1 MDAMKNSQYIK
12 NDINTEADSGLKGFG
27 LQKLR
32 AAERL
37 LLALQQNKK
46 GIFCTIEYVD
56 DVFEV
61 GIGKDGTFIKAEQN
75 KNYST
80 NFSINSEEV
89 KNSLR
94 IFIDTWRKIEEDE
107 NIVFVFYTNVGIKKE
122 RRAGELAKFEELP
135 EEPLLQ
141 LLKEKNYDKALPFI
155 IPVIKQYYIAQHSKH
170 EKEGTGEDYYKY
182 YIDSLTPERW
192 VEFFELI
199 EWKFNEKDE
208 WGVRKSIDNI
218 VSDLCYKFNV
228 DLKYKQYIIA
238 QILDLVESQA
248 LENGFLNQMVHV
260 AQVEVLFKDYV
271 REAKVQERLDPMHQ
285 KWDEIEA
292 SDARD
297 IEEKIYSVCPQFDK
311 NSMEEI
317 QDDFVNGKFEQEN
330 YGNKKAVKAY
340 NYRIYNKCRREI
352 KRFLLSR
359 EDKTL
364 LEDEIQ
370 NFINQLVEESY
381 ELIIDKSKTYD
392 IPYLDREMVYKSIL
406 ILFQECYLALD

>member
-1 MDAMKNSQYIK
+1 MDTMKNSQFIK

-37 LLALQQNKK
+37 LSALQQNKK
-46 GIFCTIEYVD
+46 SVFCTVEYID

-61 GIGKDGTFIKAEQN
+61 EMSKEGTYIKAEQN

-80 NFSINSEEV
+80 NFSINSDEV

-94 IFIDTWRKIEEDE
+94 IFIDTWRKIDEDE

-122 RRAGELAKFEELP
+122 RRVGALAAFKELP

-141 LLKEKNYDKALPFI
+141 LLQEKNYDKAFPYV
-155 IPVIKQYYIAQHSKH
+155 IPVIKHYYIAQHSKH
-170 EKEGTGEDYYKY
+170 EKEDVEKDYYKC
-182 YIDSLTPERW
+182 YIDSLTTERW
-192 VEFFELI
+192 REFFELI
-199 EWKFNEKDE
+199 EWKFYEKDE
-208 WGVRKSIDNI
+208 QGVRESIDKI
-218 VSDLCYKFNV
+218 VTELCYKFDV
-228 DLKYKQYIIA
+228 DQKYKKYIIS

-248 LENGFLNQMVHV
+248 LEDGFLNQMVHV
-260 AQVEVLFKDYV
+260 AQVEVLFKDYIQA
-271 REAKVQERLDPMHQ
+271 AKVQERLDPMHQ

-292 SDARD
+292 NDARD
-297 IEEKIYSVCPQFDK
+297 LGEKIYSVCPQFDK
-311 NSMEEI
+311 YIMEEI

-330 YGNKKAVKAY
+330 YGNKKAIKAY
-340 NYRIYNKCRREI
+340 NYRIYNKCKRQI
-352 KRFLLSR
+352 KRFLLNR
-359 EDKTL
+359 ESKPI

-370 NFINQLVEESY
+370 SFLNQLADESY
-381 ELIIDKSKTYD
+381 EIIVDKSKTYD